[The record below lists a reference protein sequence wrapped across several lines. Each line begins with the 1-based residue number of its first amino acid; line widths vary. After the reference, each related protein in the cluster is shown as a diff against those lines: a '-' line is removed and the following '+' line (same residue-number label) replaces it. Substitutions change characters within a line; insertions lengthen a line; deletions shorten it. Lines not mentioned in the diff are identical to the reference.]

1 MCQALKVSA
10 SGYYNWRKRGIGKR
24 EESNRRLLERVKRAF
39 ELSRSTYG
47 CPRIMEDLWAKGWTY
62 GKNRVA
68 RLMRLHGIRPKRNR
82 RFKRTT
88 DSKHSFP
95 VAPNLLNQQFV
106 TDSPASIWVSD
117 ITYIWTG
124 EGWLYLA
131 GILDLY
137 DRQIIGWS
145 VGKRINGQLTLD
157 ALRKAIMRRSPE
169 DDLIHHSD
177 QGRQYAAFAYC
188 KLLEDNHIAQ
198 SMSCKGNCY
207 DNAVMESFFKTLK
220 VELIYRYRFRTREE
234 AKKRLFDYIEI
245 YYNRQRR
252 HSALGYLTPAEFA
265 GMGKAS

>member
-1 MCQALKVSA
+1 MCRALKVSP
-10 SGYYNWRKRGIGKR
+10 SGYYNWRKRGISKR
-24 EESNRRLLERVKRAF
+24 EESNRRLLERIKRAF

-47 CPRIMEDLWAKGWTY
+47 SPRILEDLHADGWTC
-62 GKNRVA
+62 GKKRVA

-82 RFKRTT
+82 KFKRTT
-88 DSKHSFP
+88 DSKHSLP
-95 VAPNLLNQQFV
+95 IAPNLLNQRFV
-106 TDSPASIWVSD
+106 TDSPASVWVSD

-145 VGKRINGQLTLD
+145 VSKRINGQLTLD
-157 ALRKAIMRRSPE
+157 ALQKALMRRPPAE
-169 DDLIHHSD
+169 GLIHHSD
-177 QGRQYAAFAYC
+177 QGRQYAAFAYR
-188 KLLEDNHIAQ
+188 KLLEDNQIAQ
-198 SMSCKGNCY
+198 SMSGKGNCY

-252 HSALGYLTPAEFA
+252 HSALGYLTPAEFEET
-265 GMGKAS
+265 GKAS

>member
-1 MCQALKVSA
+1 MCQALKVSP
-10 SGYYNWRKRGIGKR
+10 SGYYDWRNRAMSKR
-24 EESNRRLLERVKRAF
+24 EESNRTLLERIKRAF

-47 CPRIMEDLWAKGWTY
+47 SPRIMEDLWAKGWIY

-82 RFKRTT
+82 KFKRTT
-88 DSKHSFP
+88 DSKHSLP
-95 VAPNLLNQQFV
+95 LAPNLLNQQFV
-106 TDSPASIWVSD
+106 TDSPATIWVSD
-117 ITYIWTG
+117 ITYIWTD

-145 VGKRINGQLTLD
+145 VSKRINGQLTLD
-157 ALRKAIMRRSPE
+157 ALQKAIIRRHPE
-169 DDLIHHSD
+169 KGLIHHSD
-177 QGRQYAAFAYC
+177 QGRQYAEFGYRR
-188 KLLEDNHIAQ
+188 LLEKYHITP
-198 SMSCKGNCY
+198 SMSRKGNCY

-220 VELIYRYRFRTREE
+220 VELIYRYRFTTREE

-252 HSALGYLTPAEFA
+252 HSALGYLTPAEFERLK
-265 GMGKAS
+265 KAS